1 MRYFFA
7 WFMFKHLYPS
17 SPILQMLTSKMLVH
31 DPKKRVA
38 ILYVFNTLQSC
49 MDVGQENGY

>member
-17 SPILQMLTSKMLVH
+17 SPILQMLVH